1 MLIESSLILLLLLVV
16 AANIVITIKKNALAR
31 KWACQPL
38 RSPDKN
44 YLEGLR
50 GFQELR
56 NARTDQR
63 LVVQFGESMDAVG
76 RNPHTTRRKFLS
88 YPHVMTR
95 DPDIIKTIL
104 STRSAHWG
112 LDHYRGTLM
121 RSLFGQGVLT
131 AEGQAWKHSRSFV
144 QQQFFQE
151 SISNLHLFHAHAE
164 AADRKFHIDSDGW
177 TQSLDVLP
185 LFGYLTLDI
194 MTEFLFGQSVSS
206 QIPSAGPQPGEV
218 GTILA
223 QDIEGFGTSQD
234 VASHWMYRANYLGRF
249 YRVLPQR
256 QFKFDRARLRRVV
269 DWYANKAVEGKP
281 EMKDGSGKPNRFVL
295 LDELAKLTHDKSVLR
310 NETLNVL
317 AAGRATSAATL
328 GWLFY
333 FLARNPAVYEKLRS
347 AVLDDFG
354 TSLDPEHIKP
364 ASLRACRYL
373 GRCIDEALRLGSPLP
388 MTVRKAIQDTTLPR
402 GGGADGEA
410 PVFIAKGTAVVL
422 NFFLTNRRKDLW
434 GSDAEDFRPERWENH
449 ESNWDFTPFGGGPRA
464 CIGQQF
470 ARIQLAYITAF
481 FVQRYDRLE
490 PLDGNC
496 PLRYETATTNK
507 PANGVHV
514 RLHEAVMG

>member
-464 CIGQQF
+464 CIGRKLPKLIPRAIWLQNIDTVRRTIREDPISVHHGF
-470 ARIQLAYITAF
+470 
-481 FVQRYDRLE
+481 
-490 PLDGNC
+490 
-496 PLRYETATTNK
+496 LRSALRSSRA
-507 PANGVHV
+507 P
-514 RLHEAVMG
+514 